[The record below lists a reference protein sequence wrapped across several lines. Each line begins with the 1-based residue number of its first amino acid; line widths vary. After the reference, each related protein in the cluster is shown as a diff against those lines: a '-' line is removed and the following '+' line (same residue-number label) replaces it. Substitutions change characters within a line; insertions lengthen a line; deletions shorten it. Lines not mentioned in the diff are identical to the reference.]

1 MEIDRDKLSD
11 EMLDLFVSIKKKSR
25 EKDLHLV
32 NSDILDILKE
42 VEATKRQEMLL
53 DVLSKI
59 NLNSEISISETNWNK
74 LMDSIAA
81 LTVAKSIENEVA
93 TNVDTKQ
100 DEQENEL
107 VNADTEVA
115 SNDVQQDVN
124 DSMDEVSVE
133 SIAETEAVVNET
145 ESRVTSD
152 TKNDVV
158 EFEYSNHYNDDEH
171 MKSYE
176 DAIGNFIKC
185 YVANFPTSADFF
197 IVGNQTLLIAT
208 AFSQED
214 ASFLAESISKS
225 TNYNT
230 VDVMSH
236 DGLIVHIDT
245 TITNSNISDVD
256 INDIP
261 SGLVDA
267 APTDVTAEN
276 EDDATS
282 ELEQSI
288 ETPPYESSMDDYNEY
303 EDEDEEYEEEENED
317 IPYYEDDFLDE
328 IPDGSEKW

>member
-93 TNVDTKQ
+93 TNVDIKQ
-100 DEQENEL
+100 DEQENE
-107 VNADTEVA
+107 VANADIEVV
-115 SNDVQQDVN
+115 SNNVN
-124 DSMDEVSVE
+124 DSMDEAPVE
-133 SIAETEAVVNET
+133 PITESEVVVNET
-145 ESRVTSD
+145 ESNVTLD

-214 ASFLAESISKS
+214 ASFLADSISKS

-245 TITNSNISDVD
+245 TITNSDISDVD

-267 APTDVTAEN
+267 VPTDVTAEN

-317 IPYYEDDFLDE
+317 TPYYEDDFLDE